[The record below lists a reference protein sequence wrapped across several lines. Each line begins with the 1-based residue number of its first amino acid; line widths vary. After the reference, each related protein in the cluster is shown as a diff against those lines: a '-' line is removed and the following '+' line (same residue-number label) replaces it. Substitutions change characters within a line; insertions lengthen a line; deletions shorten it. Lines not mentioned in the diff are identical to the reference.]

1 MFGRKSKPVP
11 TKTFDRETKKP
22 VIKCSICNG
31 EQTAGFLEV
40 RTGQFEEIMLIRS
53 QQDLQKFIGLY
64 QLDPAEITKIY

>member
-1 MFGRKSKPVP
+1 MFGRKQKKVP

-31 EQTAGFLEV
+31 EQTAGFLEI

-53 QQDLQKFIGLY
+53 QSDLEQFIALY
-64 QLDPAEITKIY
+64 QLNPKEITKIY